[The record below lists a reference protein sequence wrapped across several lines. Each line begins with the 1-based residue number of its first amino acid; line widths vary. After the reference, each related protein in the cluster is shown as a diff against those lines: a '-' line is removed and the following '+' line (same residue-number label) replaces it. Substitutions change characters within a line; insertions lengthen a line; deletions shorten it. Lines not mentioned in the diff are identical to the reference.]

1 MLTTDRI
8 GGSALCLLALLV
20 MWESRTL
27 PLGTWR
33 QPGPAYFPVLLAALL
48 LILGALVW
56 AMGAGAAPVADVG
69 WRETPRALLI
79 LAVSAFICLG
89 LERLGYRLTMLAALL
104 FLVWL
109 VERKSLLAA
118 AVFAFAL
125 SFGSYYLFDTLLR
138 VPLPRGPFGI

>member
-33 QPGPAYFPVLLAALL
+33 NPGPAYFPVLLAALL
-48 LILGALVW
+48 FLLGALVW
-56 AMGAGAAPVADVG
+56 TMGAGAARVAGVG
-69 WRETPRALLI
+69 WGEAGHALVI
-79 LAVSAFICLG
+79 LGVSAFICLG

-104 FLVWL
+104 VLVWL
-109 VERKSLLAA
+109 VEKKSLPAA
-118 AVFAFAL
+118 AAFAFGLA
-125 SFGSYYLFDTLLR
+125 FGSFYLFDTLLR

>member
-8 GGSALCLLALLV
+8 GASALCLLALLV

-33 QPGPAYFPVLLAALL
+33 HPGPAYFPVLLAALL

-56 AMGAGAAPVADVG
+56 TMGGGAAPVAGVG
-69 WRETPRALLI
+69 WGEARGAMVI

-109 VERKSLLAA
+109 VERKSLWAS

-125 SFGSYYLFDTLLR
+125 AFGSYYLFDTLLR

>member
-8 GGSALCLLALLV
+8 GGSALCLLALFV
-20 MWESRTL
+20 IWESRTL
-27 PLGTWR
+27 PLGTLR
-33 QPGPAYFPVLLAALL
+33 HPGPGYFPVLLAALL
-48 LILGALVW
+48 LILGAVVW
-56 AMGAGAAPVADVG
+56 AMGAGAAHVVGVG
-69 WRETPRALLI
+69 WGEAGRALLI
-79 LAVSAFICLG
+79 LGVGTFICLG

-109 VERKSLLAA
+109 VERKNLLAA

-125 SFGSYYLFDTLLR
+125 SFGSHYLFDTLLR